1 MAMEN
6 SRSIMEKSFMAT
18 SEMIRFTANAH
29 GSRAKRAQHTRENG
43 LMGRKKAKE
52 HRLSRMALLLLA
64 LSRMI

>member
-1 MAMEN
+1 
-6 SRSIMEKSFMAT
+6 MAT

-29 GSRAKRAQHTRENG
+29 GSKAKRAQHTRENG